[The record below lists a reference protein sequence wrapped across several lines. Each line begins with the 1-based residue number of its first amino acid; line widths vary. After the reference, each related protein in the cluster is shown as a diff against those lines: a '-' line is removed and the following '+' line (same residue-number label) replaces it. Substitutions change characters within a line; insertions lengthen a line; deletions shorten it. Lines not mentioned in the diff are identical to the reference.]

1 MDLKPALKYIIKNPI
16 RKIFAIIFAFGLW
29 IFVAIDNTYQYDK
42 VIKVIYTNL
51 SESFI
56 IVDSISTIDVK
67 FTGRGG
73 TLFSI
78 WAVPPKAQCDLS
90 KGKLGKNQISVKD
103 LIVPTGFGQVLV
115 SYPYTKSIN
124 VALDEKITKKI
135 QVTVPTKGT
144 AKEGYSI
151 SDVAVLDTVNVTGP
165 EGIIRD
171 LRELMTESL
180 SIKNRTSSFEKKL
193 KILNPSPFL
202 SISHKHV
209 SVKVDFETT
218 IEHLFIN
225 IPLKL
230 IYSPNQQVSSEK
242 ISLDTLIVKGA
253 KSAIARLQKRDI
265 EVRIKLTK
273 LTPGDYDLTA
283 GIILPDYIKMVYSKP
298 KKFKV
303 KIY

>member
-1 MDLKPALKYIIKNPI
+1 MDLKPAFKYIIKNPI

-29 IFVAIDNTYQYDK
+29 TFVAIDNIYQYDK

-73 TLFSI
+73 PLFSI
-78 WAVPPKAQCDLS
+78 WIAPPKAQCDLRKS
-90 KGKLGKNQISVKD
+90 ESGKNQISVKD
-103 LIVPTGFGQVLV
+103 LIVPTGFGQVLI
-115 SYPYTKSIN
+115 SYPYTKSID
-124 VALDEKITKKI
+124 VTIDEKITKTIK
-135 QVTVPTKGT
+135 VTVPTKGS

-151 SDVAVLDTVNVTGP
+151 SDIFILDTVNVTGP
-165 EGIIRD
+165 KEIIRD

-180 SIKNRTSSFEKKL
+180 SVKNRTSSFEKKL

-202 SISHKHV
+202 SISHKQILA
-209 SVKVDFETT
+209 KVDFETT

-225 IPLKL
+225 VPLKL
-230 IYSPNQQVSSEK
+230 IYSPNQRVSSER
-242 ISLDTLIVKGA
+242 ISLDTLVVKGP

-265 EVRIKLTK
+265 EVRIKVTK
-273 LTPGDYDLTA
+273 LTPGDYDLA
-283 GIILPDYIKMVYSKP
+283 AEIILPDYIKPVYSKP